1 MNLYL
6 TFVTF
11 GKFQGAERVTFG
23 TDSSFSQIRKSIKFN
38 IMKTALQLCGTISK
52 VEILSQIKSNI
63 LTNTLVAEASE
74 PYADYYGGRPNEV
87 KPNSIFLFT
96 RNYHFLEEVLRFN
109 HKIENCSLEKLN
121 LATAIIY
128 INGRQYP
135 AIRLK
140 FFPDYKHLVNI
151 QECLLK
157 QGVEFGSQIS
167 IQGKY
172 RTDIHKVFELE
183 EDEPGIFFDQ
193 VEAHKAYFTF
203 PQKLSSA
210 EFYEIFEKIKNS
222 SSCRLFDAEQ
232 GSFIMN
238 GKVQDMV
245 RVYSEGLDIQ
255 LMGCIRQEFSKFFSA
270 HKAIH
275 RSYV

>member
-1 MNLYL
+1 MKALL
-6 TFVTF
+6 
-11 GKFQGAERVTFG
+11 
-23 TDSSFSQIRKSIKFN
+23 QI
-38 IMKTALQLCGTISK
+38 CGSISK
-52 VEILSQIKSNI
+52 QEILSQIKSNI

-96 RNYHFLEEVLRFN
+96 RNFHFLEEVLRFN
-109 HKIENCSLEKLN
+109 HKIENCPLEKLN
-121 LATAIIY
+121 VATAIIY

-140 FFPDYKHLVNI
+140 FFPDYKHLINI
-151 QECLLK
+151 QECLIK
-157 QGVEFGSQIS
+157 QGIELASTIN

-183 EDEPGIFFDQ
+183 EDETGIYLDC
-193 VEAHKAYFTF
+193 VEANKGYFTF
-203 PQKLSSA
+203 PQKISSNG
-210 EFYEIFEKIKNS
+210 FYEIFASIKNN

-245 RVYSEGLDIQ
+245 RVYSEGLDVQ
-255 LMGCIRQEFSKFFSA
+255 LLDCIRQQFGKFFSA
-270 HKAIH
+270 HKSIH
-275 RSYV
+275 NSYV

>member
-1 MNLYL
+1 MKAL
-6 TFVTF
+6 V
-11 GKFQGAERVTFG
+11 
-23 TDSSFSQIRKSIKFN
+23 QI
-38 IMKTALQLCGTISK
+38 CGSISK
-52 VEILSQIKSNI
+52 QETLSQIKSNI

-96 RNYHFLEEVLRFN
+96 RNFHFLEEVLRLN
-109 HKIENCSLEKLN
+109 HKIENCPLEKLN
-121 LATAIIY
+121 VATAIIY
-128 INGRQYP
+128 INSRQYP

-157 QGVEFGSQIS
+157 QGIELASPIS

-172 RTDIHKVFELE
+172 RTDIHKIFELE
-183 EDEPGIFFDQ
+183 EDEPGIFFDHL
-193 VEAHKAYFTF
+193 EDNKGYFTF

-210 EFYEIFEKIKNS
+210 EFYEVFESIKNS

-232 GSFIMN
+232 GSFIIN

-255 LMGCIRQEFSKFFSA
+255 LMECIRQQFGKYFSA
-270 HKAIH
+270 HKTIH
-275 RSYV
+275 NSYI